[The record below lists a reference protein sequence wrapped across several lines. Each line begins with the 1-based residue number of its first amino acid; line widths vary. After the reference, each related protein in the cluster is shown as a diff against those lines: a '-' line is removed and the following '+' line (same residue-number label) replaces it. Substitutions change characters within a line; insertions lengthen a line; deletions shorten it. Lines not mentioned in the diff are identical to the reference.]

1 MNDNFIIRIRLWM
14 GKKMNSFA
22 LLKGFC
28 ALSQPGIL
36 QSFGK
41 DEEVETLSCL
51 VSGMTGLELPTKEKT
66 SRIMHFKN
74 SLFNGQGQ

>member
-1 MNDNFIIRIRLWM
+1 MDG
-14 GKKMNSFA
+14 GKDEEFFA

-28 ALSQPGIL
+28 ALSPPGIL
-36 QSFGK
+36 QSYGK
-41 DEEVETLSCL
+41 DEEVGTLSCL
-51 VSGMTGLELPTKEKT
+51 VSGMTGSELPTKEKT

>member
-14 GKKMNSFA
+14 GKKMNSFRTA
-22 LLKGFC
+22 EGFLC
-28 ALSQPGIL
+28 PLTTGIL

-41 DEEVETLSCL
+41 DEEVGTLSCL